1 MAEPKPEMTPRLLH
15 LQARLK
21 SMTSALLDRQKFANR
36 AGITFD
42 GRRDFY
48 EQLGYPR
55 KLEFK
60 DYMDRYQRGGIAERI
75 CDAFPRATWAGGASI
90 EEDPDP
96 ETETKF
102 EKAVFELFD
111 RLDIWA
117 RFLRADILAGI
128 GRYSVIF
135 IGVKEPRT
143 GDNLLEP
150 FAKEMPRLK
159 SQEDILFLTPIPED
173 RATILEWEEDTTSPR
188 CGLPKFY
195 SLKIKDNIVRKTHWS
210 RVLHVAPDLL
220 EDEVFGRP
228 RLRACWNYLDDLDK
242 IIGGGAEA
250 AWKRMDPGL
259 QLDLDPELELTK
271 EEEAALRDEVDEY
284 QHGVRRIMKTRGV
297 KMNVLSASAQG
308 FGANADSIIQ
318 LIAATSGTP
327 HRILTGSERGE
338 LASSQDRD
346 NWGDRIAERR
356 REFAVPLVGRFVDR
370 CIEYGALPEPE
381 WYEVVWPE
389 TDELD
394 EQGKAAMASTLA
406 AANGAQVA
414 AGDTPIM
421 TSNEIRQDVFGLDP
435 LPAPPPPP
443 EPDPN
448 AVVPPTDPN
457 APPTQVPPAPPE
469 KKASPAAPA
478 AELAANS
485 GLLSVLEAAIVAG
498 NTEVIHS
505 IIGLGGPGSGNFGH
519 AGRKGEVGGSAPDDD
534 EDGIGADPKVVAKKV
549 ANQVLGKLRN
559 DENVSRVDPIRESKR
574 GGGSYYIMVRDFG
587 EWEHAPDRRDE
598 EDDDHKVPT
607 AATAARLDRIVGQ
620 LMDDNSGLLVE
631 WQAEEKNWISV
642 YVAPEKS
649 RALGGPGSGN
659 FGHSG
664 RKGEVGGSAPDD
676 EDGVGDSNAAMKDRV
691 AHDVA
696 KELFSKITRDENVS
710 MIDKIEK
717 NDRSGGYE
725 FMVRDFGEWEHT
737 PERRNEEDDDHK
749 VPTQATADRLDR
761 IVGQMQDDN
770 SGLIVDWQNQEKNW
784 ISFHVSVAG
793 GKQDWRNKKTQDHR
807 RQLRQ
812 LGGPGS
818 GNFGHSGR
826 PGEVGGSSSDGGAAA
841 GSDGAWKSKGGWK
854 DTGIEWKQ
862 ETDPATGRP
871 IPIKVKT
878 VDEAAALVLEGKVVE
893 VEDVKTAYTLIDR
906 LAQIANE
913 AKAAGAEAK
922 DYDLCQVSVAGTN
935 MFCTESLRTAEYP
948 NGVPRIEMPQLGGKP
963 VPGSEA
969 DKLERNPFSPDEV
982 DGSKQFITHL
992 QGLGIRTSA
1001 ESVPAADLR
1010 ASQRELVGS
1019 KVAKMVTAKFD
1030 PGKEPIFVSR
1040 DNYVVDGH
1048 HRWAA
1053 VVARDAEDGRLG
1065 DSAMNIV
1072 RVNAPISEVLR
1083 IANAW
1088 SKSFGI
1094 QQKAGNK
1101 KS

>member
-128 GRYSVIF
+128 GRYSVIL

-173 RATILEWEEDTTSPR
+173 RATILEWEDDTTSPR

-297 KMNVLSASAQG
+297 RMNVLSASAQG

-338 LASSQDRD
+338 LASSQDRG
-346 NWGDRIAERR
+346 NWSDRIAERR

-414 AGDTPIM
+414 SGDTPIM

-435 LPAPPPPP
+435 LPAPPPPT

-457 APPTQVPPAPPE
+457 APPTQVPPAPPPE
-469 KKASPAAPA
+469 KKAPPAAPA

-505 IIGLGGPGSGNFGH
+505 IIGLGGPGSGNFDH
-519 AGRKGEVGGSAPDDD
+519 AGRKGEVGGSAPDGDAAAAGDD
-534 EDGIGADPKVVAKKV
+534 EKSPFVSFGDSVAESDRSAFIASRNKLLAKLSKFDRERASRISMHLTETVSGSYEGGDILGSREGNSIQVKAGASQEMTLFHEVGHIV
-549 ANQVLGKLRN
+549 ANQLANKDVIKEAFAKDMAKAKTGQMRYYASDPKEAVAQSFAYHAGATDEHREKFEKAFKNTHAALG
-559 DENVSRVDPIRESKR
+559 IHFSK
-574 GGGSYYIMVRDFG
+574 F
-587 EWEHAPDRRDE
+587 
-598 EDDDHKVPT
+598 
-607 AATAARLDRIVGQ
+607 Q
-620 LMDDNSGLLVE
+620 L
-631 WQAEEKNWISV
+631 
-642 YVAPEKS
+642 KS
-649 RALGGPGSGN
+649 AGGPGSGN
-659 FGHSG
+659 F
-664 RKGEVGGSAPDD
+664 D
-676 EDGVGDSNAAMKDRV
+676 
-691 AHDVA
+691 
-696 KELFSKITRDENVS
+696 
-710 MIDKIEK
+710 
-717 NDRSGGYE
+717 
-725 FMVRDFGEWEHT
+725 
-737 PERRNEEDDDHK
+737 
-749 VPTQATADRLDR
+749 
-761 IVGQMQDDN
+761 
-770 SGLIVDWQNQEKNW
+770 
-784 ISFHVSVAG
+784 
-793 GKQDWRNKKTQDHR
+793 
-807 RQLRQ
+807 
-812 LGGPGS
+812 
-818 GNFGHSGR
+818 HSGR

-841 GSDGAWKSKGGWK
+841 GSEGAWKSKGGWK

-935 MFCTESLRTAEYP
+935 MFCTESLRTEEYP

-963 VPGSEA
+963 MPGSEA
-969 DKLERNPFSPDEV
+969 DKLPRNPWDPSEV
-982 DGSKQFITHL
+982 DGSQQFITHL
-992 QGLGIRTSA
+992 QGLGIRTST
-1001 ESVPAADLR
+1001 EVLPAANLR
-1010 ASQRELVGS
+1010 ASQRELIGS
-1019 KVAKMVTAKFD
+1019 KVAKMVVDKTFD
-1030 PGKEPIFVSR
+1030 PAKNPIFISS

-1065 DSAMNIV
+1065 DSMMNAT

-1088 SKSFGI
+1088 SQSFGI
-1094 QQKAGNK
+1094 QQNAGVRK
-1101 KS
+1101 P